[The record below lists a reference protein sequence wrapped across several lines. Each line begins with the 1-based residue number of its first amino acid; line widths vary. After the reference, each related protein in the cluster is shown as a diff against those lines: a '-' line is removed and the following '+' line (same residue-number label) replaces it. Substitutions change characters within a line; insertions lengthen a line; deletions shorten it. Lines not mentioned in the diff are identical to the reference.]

1 MIKGYA
7 AKHAGE
13 ELQQWEYDPG
23 TLENHEVEIDITHCG
38 ICHSDIHLIDDDWG
52 MSSYPFIPG
61 HEVVGTVADVGE
73 NVHDMAPG
81 DRVAVG
87 WQADS
92 CETCEWCMQADEN
105 LCAENQ
111 PTAIGRNGGFA
122 EAIRVNSRFAFHVP
136 DALDSERT
144 APLLCGGI
152 TVYTPLQD
160 IPSSKRVGVVG
171 IGGLGHFALQ
181 FANAKGHEV
190 TAFSTSPQ
198 KEKEAKE
205 LGADH
210 FVMAD
215 DPDAVAAQELDFIL
229 STVPV
234 VLDYDAY
241 LAALRPKGT
250 FCNVGAVPNPMEI
263 NAQQLLVG
271 DKQVIG
277 SNTGGTND
285 IKNMLTFA
293 ARHDIG
299 AVTERYEIGDVN
311 KALQKVRKGNAKYR
325 VVLSV

>member
-1 MIKGYA
+1 
-7 AKHAGE
+7 
-13 ELQQWEYDPG
+13 
-23 TLENHEVEIDITHCG
+23 
-38 ICHSDIHLIDDDWG
+38 
-52 MSSYPFIPG
+52 
-61 HEVVGTVADVGE
+61 
-73 NVHDMAPG
+73 
-81 DRVAVG
+81 
-87 WQADS
+87 
-92 CETCEWCMQADEN
+92 
-105 LCAENQ
+105 
-111 PTAIGRNGGFA
+111 
-122 EAIRVNSRFAFHVP
+122 
-136 DALDSERT
+136 
-144 APLLCGGI
+144 LLCGGI